1 MIEAHA
7 WEKMSA
13 AVARSMTADE
23 ARPGSVAAVNGAL
36 NTSTQQRRAR
46 PATEVTDLLVLRGGL
61 RKDHPGVSGTPA
73 CRRTSRRCLTP
84 LHPSPR
90 MDEAIVWDRARV

>member
-1 MIEAHA
+1 MSVIEAHA

-36 NTSTQQRRAR
+36 NNSVGPVRQQRAVQ
-46 PATEVTDLLVLRGGL
+46 T
-61 RKDHPGVSGTPA
+61 
-73 CRRTSRRCLTP
+73 
-84 LHPSPR
+84 
-90 MDEAIVWDRARV
+90 